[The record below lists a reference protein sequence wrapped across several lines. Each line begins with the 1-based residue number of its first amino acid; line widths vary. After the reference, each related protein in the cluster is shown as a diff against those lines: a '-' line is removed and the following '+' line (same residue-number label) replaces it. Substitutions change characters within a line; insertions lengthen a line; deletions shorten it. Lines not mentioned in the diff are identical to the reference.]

1 MYFQGLH
8 ILKAKK
14 IALKQ
19 ISALNLGK
27 TKPICNGNVK
37 ENQSKKIV
45 NLTVLELGEHAAPQK
60 NHKFLSKKVCNI
72 QFLTIMQ
79 DVFNMT
85 ITLDPTLFLK
95 NSMFF
100 RTPGGSCEKW
110 QPISQRKGGFH
121 PYPFH

>member
-8 ILKAKK
+8 ILKAKI

-19 ISALNLGK
+19 ISTPNLSK
-27 TKPICNGNVK
+27 TKPLCNGNVK

-45 NLTVLELGEHAAPQK
+45 NLTVFELGGHAAPQK
-60 NHKFLSKKVCNI
+60 NHRYLSKKVCNI

-85 ITLDPTLFLK
+85 ITLDPKLFL
-95 NSMFF
+95 
-100 RTPGGSCEKW
+100 
-110 QPISQRKGGFH
+110 
-121 PYPFH
+121 